1 MGKLLTGYLLP
12 KHLARLTV
20 QAYDGELIQFRRLR
34 APAEAASALSSARSL
49 AGRGAVAFG
58 RGGLWLFDRIGGLCF
73 DLLTGGDC
81 ALDEDPVL
89 PNDGRG
95 LPAAG
100 NLDLPLNVIRLAPS
114 GGWIGRR
121 RHAA

>member
-1 MGKLLTGYLLP
+1 MGNLLTGYLLP

-20 QAYDGELIQFRRLR
+20 QAYDGELIHFRRLR
-34 APAEAASALSSARSL
+34 APAEAASPFSAPRTL

-58 RGGLWLFDRIGGLCF
+58 RGGWWLFNRIGGLCF
-73 DLLTGGDC
+73 DLLTGVDC
-81 ALDEDPVL
+81 ALDEDPIL

-100 NLDLPLNVIRLAPS
+100 NLQLPLNVIRLAPS
-114 GGWIGRR
+114 G
-121 RHAA
+121 